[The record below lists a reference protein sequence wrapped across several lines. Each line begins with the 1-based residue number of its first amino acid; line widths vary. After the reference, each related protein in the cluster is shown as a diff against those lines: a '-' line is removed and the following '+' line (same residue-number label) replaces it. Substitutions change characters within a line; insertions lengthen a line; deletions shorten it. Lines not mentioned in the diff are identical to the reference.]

1 VADGLRVAT
10 VPFVSLPPPA
20 PLPAPGWYVDP
31 GEPEV
36 LRWWDGR
43 AWTAHR
49 AVPAPGPE
57 PTLPLA
63 AAVGAVVITV
73 VALLASRLVL
83 DGIVT
88 FEWPIP
94 VYVAITG
101 VVGYG
106 PMVAWSVHASRR
118 WGTGSLR
125 RDLGLALRPIDL
137 LWAPV
142 IWLACVAAQIVVAII
157 ILVTRIP
164 LTSNTEGIND
174 LDADRGYVLSTLV
187 LAIVAAPIVEELLF
201 RGVVLRGLRSVLA
214 IAPAIALQAV
224 LFGIAHVDPVRGR
237 GNIGLV
243 LVLAAVGAV
252 LGMAAHKL
260 RRIGPTIL
268 AHGILNA
275 VVMAIVLSG

>member
-1 VADGLRVAT
+1 M
-10 VPFVSLPPPA
+10 SLPPPA
-20 PLPAPGWYVDP
+20 PLPAPGWYADP
-31 GEPEV
+31 FEPEV

-49 AVPAPGPE
+49 AAPAAAPE
-57 PTLPLA
+57 PTLPIA
-63 AAVGAVVITV
+63 AAVGALAITV

-83 DGIVT
+83 DAIVR

-94 VYVAITG
+94 VYVAIAG

-125 RDLGLALRPIDL
+125 RDLGVALRPIDL
-137 LWAPV
+137 AWALV
-142 IWLACVAAQIVVAII
+142 IWVSCVAAQITVAVV
-157 ILVTRIP
+157 ILLTHIP

-187 LAIVAAPIVEELLF
+187 LAIVAAPVVEELLF

-214 IAPAIALQAV
+214 IGPAVALQAV

-252 LGMAAHKL
+252 LGVAAHLL
-260 RRIGPTIL
+260 RRIGPTML